1 YSASPM
7 PNGIPSGDQKAA
19 DSAPDRHG
27 GEPPGVFAGA
37 RENALMVAKV
47 LKRLVAMAA
56 FLVYGAHSAAQSP
69 PVPVHY
75 VFAGTFSGSL
85 NGVPFNSN
93 VSVIGNG
100 DANLITGG
108 PTFC

>member
-1 YSASPM
+1 
-7 PNGIPSGDQKAA
+7 
-19 DSAPDRHG
+19 
-27 GEPPGVFAGA
+27 V
-37 RENALMVAKV
+37 
-47 LKRLVAMAA
+47 MAA

-108 PTFC
+108 PTFCNPISSLTFTITNLGVTVTVTDTMSIFSNTTNSAVGFQRGCSGAD